1 MTPLQ
6 IGAYSLVA
14 MVILIVCGLD
24 IAVTLLLLSSIGVW
38 LIRGSLDVTL
48 GLFAQAASDTIASQ
62 EFAVV
67 PMFILM
73 GLLVS
78 AADLGKDLFAVANRF
93 FGRLRG
99 GLGVATVFANAVF
112 AAITGI
118 SIASASVFTKVAVPE
133 MLAYGYSKRFA
144 TGVVAGSSVLGM
156 LIPPSLLMILYAF
169 LAQQSVGAMFLAGI
183 GPGLL
188 LTLVYSLGIVAM
200 ARFTPHRVM
209 RSDPSEPPPIASGP
223 VALLRTAPIGVL
235 IAVVLGGIYGGVFT
249 ATDAGAVGAV
259 GALIIA
265 LTRRRLGVA
274 SGWEIVKETGSITV
288 AVLFLIIA
296 ANLYSRMLALSGLPQ
311 TLIEAITTLGLGA
324 TGFILLHIT
333 VVVLLGCIIDSA
345 SIMLLVLP
353 LVLPVVAEL
362 RIDPVW
368 FGVVT
373 VVAVEVGL
381 LTPPFGLSVLTIKSA
396 LGDQGISVADIFIG
410 SLPFVLMMLLALALL
425 VLFPGIALVFTGRA
439 G

>member
-1 MTPLQ
+1 MTPLEV
-6 IGAYSLVA
+6 GGYSLVL
-14 MVILIVCGLD
+14 MVVLIVAGLD
-24 IAVTLLLLSSIGVW
+24 IAITLLLLSSIGVW

-48 GLFAQAASDTIASQ
+48 SLFAQAASDTISSQ

-78 AADLGKDLFAVANRF
+78 TADLGKDLFAVAHRLC
-93 FGRLRG
+93 GRLRG

-133 MLAYGYSKRFA
+133 MLAYGYSPRFA

-183 GPGLL
+183 GPGLV
-188 LTLVYSLGIVAM
+188 LTAVYSIGIVAM

-209 RSDPSEPPPIASGP
+209 RVDSPPPPPPAQGITG
-223 VALLRTAPIGVL
+223 LLRTAPIGIL
-235 IAVVLGGIYGGVFT
+235 IVVVLGGIYGGVFT

-265 LTRRRLGVA
+265 LARGKLSA
-274 SGWEIVKETGSITV
+274 SSGWQVAKEAGSITV

-311 TLIEAITTLGLGA
+311 VLIESIAAAGLGA
-324 TGFILLHIT
+324 TGFILVYIA
-333 VVVLLGCIIDSA
+333 VVVALGCIIDSA

-353 LVLPVVAEL
+353 LVLPVVAAL
-362 RIDPVW
+362 QIDPVW

-373 VVAVEVGL
+373 VIAVEIGL

-396 LGDQGISVADIFIG
+396 LGNEGIGVADIFIG
-410 SLPFVLMMLLALALL
+410 SLPFVLMMILVLALL
-425 VLFPGIALVFTGRA
+425 VLFPGIALMFT
-439 G
+439 

>member
-1 MTPLQ
+1 MTP
-6 IGAYSLVA
+6 IEVGGYSLVL
-14 MVILIVCGLD
+14 MIVLIVAGLD
-24 IAVTLLLLSSIGVW
+24 IAITLLLLSSIGVW

-48 GLFAQAASDTIASQ
+48 SLFAQAASDTISSQ

-78 AADLGKDLFAVANRF
+78 MADLGKDLFAVAHRLC
-93 FGRLRG
+93 GRLRG
-99 GLGVATVFANAVF
+99 GLGVATVFANAIF

-133 MLAYGYSKRFA
+133 MLTYGYSSRFA

-183 GPGLL
+183 GPGLV
-188 LTLVYSLGIVAM
+188 LTLVYSVGIVAM
-200 ARFTPHRVM
+200 ARFMPHRVM
-209 RSDPSEPPPIASGP
+209 RVDHPALPPTVAGS
-223 VALLRTAPIGVL
+223 VALLRTAPIGIL
-235 IAVVLGGIYGGVFT
+235 IAVVLGGIYGGIFT

-259 GALIIA
+259 GALLIA
-265 LTRRRLGVA
+265 LWRGRLDV
-274 SGWEIVKETGSITV
+274 SNGWQVTKEAGSITV

-311 TLIEAITTLGLGA
+311 LLIEWITALGLGA

-362 RIDPVW
+362 RIDPIW

-373 VVAVEVGL
+373 VIAVEIGL

-396 LGDQGISVADIFIG
+396 LGEQGLSVADIFIG
-410 SLPFVLMMLLALALL
+410 SMPFVLMMVFVLALL
-425 VLFPGIALVFTGRA
+425 VLFPGIALVFT
-439 G
+439 

>member
-1 MTPLQ
+1 MTPIE
-6 IGAYSLVA
+6 IGGYSLVV
-14 MVILIVCGLD
+14 MIVLIVAGLD
-24 IAVTLLLLSSIGVW
+24 IAITLLLLSSIGVW

-48 GLFAQAASDTIASQ
+48 SLFAQAASDTISSQ

-67 PMFILM
+67 PMFVLM

-78 AADLGKDLFAVANRF
+78 VSDLGKDLFAVAHRIC
-93 FGRLRG
+93 GRLRG

-133 MLAYGYSKRFA
+133 MLTYGYSQRFA

-169 LAQQSVGAMFLAGI
+169 LAQQSVGTMFLAGI
-183 GPGLL
+183 GPGLVL
-188 LTLVYSLGIVAM
+188 VFVYSAGIMAM
-200 ARFTPHRVM
+200 ARFVPERVM
-209 RSDPSEPPPIASGP
+209 RVDPPALPRQARGP
-223 VALLRTAPIGVL
+223 ANLLRTAPIAVL
-235 IAVVLGGIYGGVFT
+235 ITVVLGGIYGGVFT

-259 GALIIA
+259 GALLIA
-265 LTRRRLGVA
+265 LARRRLDAA
-274 SGWEIVKETGSITV
+274 SGWQVTKEAGSITV

-311 TLIEAITTLGLGA
+311 ALIETITALGLGA

-362 RIDPVW
+362 QIDPIW

-373 VVAVEVGL
+373 VIAVEVGL
-381 LTPPFGLSVLTIKSA
+381 LTPPFGLSILTIKSA
-396 LGDQGISVADIFIG
+396 LGDQGIGVADIFIG
-410 SLPFVLMMLLALALL
+410 SLPFVAMMLFVLALL
-425 VLFPGIALVFTGRA
+425 VLFPDIALVFT
-439 G
+439 